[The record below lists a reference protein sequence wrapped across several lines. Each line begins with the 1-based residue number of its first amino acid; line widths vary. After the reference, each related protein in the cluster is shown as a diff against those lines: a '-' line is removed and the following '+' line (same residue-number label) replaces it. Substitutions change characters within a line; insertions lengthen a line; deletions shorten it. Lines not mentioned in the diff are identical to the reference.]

1 MQKNLL
7 PPPKT
12 NPTSH
17 TAPLLHRPD
26 DHRRVLR
33 LRAVAV
39 MLKRATR
46 PTLRRPKENLPDAS
60 TPTPNARSKR
70 RRPKTFELAQKPRA
84 GVRLTELLGG
94 GAHLLATPPDEVK
107 MPEPQVL

>member
-1 MQKNLL
+1 LRQNFGLALL
-7 PPPKT
+7 V
-12 NPTSH
+12 
-17 TAPLLHRPD
+17 PLLAFGMRPLEKTCGLSAKD
-26 DHRRVLR
+26 AITHF
-33 LRAVAV
+33 
-39 MLKRATR
+39 AT
-46 PTLRRPKENLPDAS
+46 PPLLAS
-60 TPTPNARSKR
+60 NARSKR